1 MTTLIR
7 KDLNDLSIVSLMD
20 VERAIALSDNLI
32 DEDPSIVLQAQE
44 ELLAVIGKRN
54 KKILSFL

>member
-44 ELLAVIGKRN
+44 ELLAVIGKR
-54 KKILSFL
+54 K

>member
-44 ELLAVIGKRN
+44 RIIQELDQY
-54 KKILSFL
+54 

>member
-7 KDLNDLSIVSLMD
+7 KDLNDLSIVGLMD

-44 ELLAVIGKRN
+44 NLLLNYWI
-54 KKILSFL
+54 